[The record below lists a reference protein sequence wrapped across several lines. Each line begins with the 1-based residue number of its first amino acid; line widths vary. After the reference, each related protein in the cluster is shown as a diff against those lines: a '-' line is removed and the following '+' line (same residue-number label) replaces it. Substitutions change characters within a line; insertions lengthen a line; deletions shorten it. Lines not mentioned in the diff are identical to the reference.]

1 MNKDTLRQVLIV
13 LAVIAVI
20 VINILANALPLNGL
34 NTGEIS
40 DRFDIYFVPAGY
52 VFSIWGLIYLGL
64 LAYAIFQA
72 LPSQKENPRLRS
84 IGLPFILSCLTN
96 ITWLFLWHYEVFLF
110 TLAAMLAI
118 LLSLIVIYLRLDIGR
133 AQVSRGELWS
143 VHIPFSIYLG
153 WITVATIA
161 NATQFLYY
169 LGWNGWG
176 VSPEAWA
183 VIMLAAGVIISA
195 AMSLRHADIAFSL
208 VLVWAYIGIA
218 QEHASAP
225 TVATSAWVG
234 AGVILVILVVG
245 VIGKYQRGKPLIGT

>member
-110 TLAAMLAI
+110 TLAAFPG
-118 LLSLIVIYLRLDIGR
+118 SRLGLYWHCSRTCQRSHRCHLCLGWSWSDSGDIGC
-133 AQVSRGELWS
+133 WC
-143 VHIPFSIYLG
+143 HWKIP
-153 WITVATIA
+153 ARKTIDWHLK
-161 NATQFLYY
+161 N
-169 LGWNGWG
+169 
-176 VSPEAWA
+176 
-183 VIMLAAGVIISA
+183 
-195 AMSLRHADIAFSL
+195 
-208 VLVWAYIGIA
+208 
-218 QEHASAP
+218 
-225 TVATSAWVG
+225 
-234 AGVILVILVVG
+234 
-245 VIGKYQRGKPLIGT
+245 KPLDMLSEFKIFKDNTHRRV